1 MEDKQL
7 FVKMV
12 LDSCRNQI
20 KLVNNIL
27 AKLSNEELENEVS
40 PTRNRGVYILGHLTA
55 VHDLMLP
62 LLRFE
67 ESIYPDL
74 QPIFFDA
81 PDGEMSSMP
90 SVEQVKKQW
99 NDVNDKLFFH
109 FENLPA
115 EEWFTRHA
123 NVSQEDF
130 LKEPNRNRL
139 NVLNGRT
146 LHTSYH
152 RGQLALLVKRAIPA
166 NG

>member
-12 LDSCRNQI
+12 LDSFRNQI

-27 AKLSNEELENEVS
+27 AKLSDDQLENEVS
-40 PTRNRGVYILGHLTA
+40 PTRNRGIYILGHLAA

-74 QPIFFDA
+74 QPIFFGA
-81 PDGEMSSMP
+81 PDRSTTSMP

-99 NDVNDKLFFH
+99 NDVNDKLLFH
-109 FENLPA
+109 FDNLPA

-123 NVSQEDF
+123 SVSQEDF
-130 LKEPNRNRL
+130 EKEPSRNRL
-139 NVLNGRT
+139 NVLIGRT

-152 RGQLALLVKRAIPA
+152 RGQLAFLVKRAIPVP
-166 NG
+166 G